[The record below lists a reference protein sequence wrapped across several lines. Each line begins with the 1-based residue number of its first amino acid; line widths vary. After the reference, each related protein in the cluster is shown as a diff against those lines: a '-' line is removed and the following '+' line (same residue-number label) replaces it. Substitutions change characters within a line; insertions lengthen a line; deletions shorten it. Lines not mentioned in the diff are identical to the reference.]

1 MFLLCFCCVFLCLT
15 GFDCVWLGLTGFD
28 CVLLGFTGFF
38 WSTERSSRPA
48 DRLTRS
54 CSSAVMDLI
63 SESSV
68 IDSHG
73 SLAAVSSSI
82 DFHQRIFFLAI
93 RTSLYWLLLG
103 YTGFYWNLL
112 DFAENYQVFTR
123 VIPVATGF
131 CLFLLCFSVFHLIGL
146 GVMDVFDSVAILRTG
161 RSNRK
166 TPTEHRAGP
175 IDFCGVFLALNFFF
189 VSFFVPFSFFSTAPA
204 AHCVCVLDFDFLFI
218 SFASSVFGSNKQQMA
233 LEWRRCRCCCCCCCC
248 CCCWQPLACL
258 FLVCRTRRPQRPRLY
273 PSSLFFLLPSFQKKN
288 TVKSRWTEG
297 EEEEEDDEGEEE
309 EEDGE
314 EEEEDVEPGTGRRAR
329 TCPGFG
335 RRCHLAAVFGTRH
348 RKIFIFSQGR
358 NFQFFYKTKVNSRP
372 RLASPLS
379 LSMI

>member
-1 MFLLCFCCVFLCLT
+1 MFSRHQVIGVT
-15 GFDCVWLGLTGFD
+15 A
-28 CVLLGFTGFF
+28 GFTGFYLVLLSF
-38 WSTERSSRPA
+38 TE
-48 DRLTRS
+48 
-54 CSSAVMDLI
+54 
-63 SESSV
+63 
-68 IDSHG
+68 
-73 SLAAVSSSI
+73 
-82 DFHQRIFFLAI
+82 F
-93 RTSLYWLLLG
+93 YWVLLG

-233 LEWRRCRCCCCCCCC
+233 LE
-248 CCCWQPLACL
+248 
-258 FLVCRTRRPQRPRLY
+258 
-273 PSSLFFLLPSFQKKN
+273 
-288 TVKSRWTEG
+288 
-297 EEEEEDDEGEEE
+297 
-309 EEDGE
+309 
-314 EEEEDVEPGTGRRAR
+314 
-329 TCPGFG
+329 
-335 RRCHLAAVFGTRH
+335 
-348 RKIFIFSQGR
+348 
-358 NFQFFYKTKVNSRP
+358 
-372 RLASPLS
+372 
-379 LSMI
+379 